1 MKTKSVQD
9 FFENEYVN
17 QASYD
22 NLRKIASCIDG
33 LKNSSRKVICTTIDK
48 NISENLKIS
57 QFSNKAAEYCE
68 YLHGD
73 LSPVVTNLAKDFS
86 GTNNLPLLFKKG
98 NFGTRLSNE
107 ASASRY
113 IFARKSDNLDT
124 LFVKDD
130 NSILVEQY
138 FEGSKI
144 EPKFYVPSLPI
155 LLINGSEGISSGFAQ
170 KILTRD
176 VKEIKKYLTYTL
188 QGKEPKKFPLP
199 SFNGFNGTVEQ
210 GETPNQFLIKGV
222 LEKSKRNTILITELP
237 IGYELMSY
245 IKVLD
250 DLEENK
256 AIKSYKD
263 LSDNQFLFEVNVDA
277 QVYNLPVDKLLEH
290 FKLVKKVSENYT
302 SLDENNK
309 IVEFDSPTQIM
320 QRYISVKLEYMGKRK
335 NSILGNLQSKIDA
348 NNTKYQFIKYVV
360 EDKLVLNKR
369 KRSEIEADMESL
381 GLPKNENYDYLLK
394 LPIISLTEEEM
405 ERLKTQT
412 DKYLSE
418 LNTLQSTSEV
428 EMFLKDI
435 SAVLM

>member
-1 MKTKSVQD
+1 MKIKSVQD

-188 QGKEPKKFPLP
+188 
-199 SFNGFNGTVEQ
+199 
-210 GETPNQFLIKGV
+210 
-222 LEKSKRNTILITELP
+222 
-237 IGYELMSY
+237 
-245 IKVLD
+245 
-250 DLEENK
+250 
-256 AIKSYKD
+256 
-263 LSDNQFLFEVNVDA
+263 
-277 QVYNLPVDKLLEH
+277 
-290 FKLVKKVSENYT
+290 
-302 SLDENNK
+302 
-309 IVEFDSPTQIM
+309 
-320 QRYISVKLEYMGKRK
+320 
-335 NSILGNLQSKIDA
+335 
-348 NNTKYQFIKYVV
+348 
-360 EDKLVLNKR
+360 
-369 KRSEIEADMESL
+369 
-381 GLPKNENYDYLLK
+381 
-394 LPIISLTEEEM
+394 
-405 ERLKTQT
+405 
-412 DKYLSE
+412 
-418 LNTLQSTSEV
+418 
-428 EMFLKDI
+428 
-435 SAVLM
+435 